1 MTAPLSRAM
10 ALPMRDE
17 WRKWGFLGLTLLA
30 LGMGYAATVGEMI
43 HVWHTSETYAH
54 GFLIAPIALWLLHR
68 QRAELLATPWQP
80 APLALPALMLAGLL
94 WLASGLGAVD
104 VLQQLALVGLVVGA
118 LWFLLGT
125 PWLRAAWFPC
135 TFLILAVP
143 LGDGL
148 TPFLIDHT
156 ANFVVAALRVV
167 GVPVYRE
174 GSFFVIPSGNWSV
187 VSGCSGMRYLMATI
201 TVASLFAH
209 LNYRAVWKQG
219 LFVLLAIA
227 VAIVANWFRAFGIV
241 MIAHLSDMK
250 LALGVDHY
258 LYGWVFFGI
267 IIFLLMSVGGLWRDE
282 DAALSQVAVVPGVA
296 RPWQCSAGK
305 LALLLS
311 TLLIWPLLAQ
321 QLAHIPVHPLA
332 RVGPDTTLAPGS
344 GAAFEVAGWTPHY
357 VGNPEQDSGEVTV
370 GSTRCGWQL
379 AWYPQQGPGSEIIA
393 AGNRLVQEKLDPW
406 RVLSLDVGST
416 TVAAVPAVKQTVL
429 QERAGERVTLV
440 WQWYWVD
447 GSVTSNPLITQWL
460 GLRGRLR
467 GHGNAG
473 ASVLVY
479 QLLDDAVQVPAA
491 IPTAN
496 ACVAHVA
503 PILQARFA
511 HSLSAA
517 RTPP

>member
-1 MTAPLSRAM
+1 
-10 ALPMRDE
+10 
-17 WRKWGFLGLTLLA
+17 
-30 LGMGYAATVGEMI
+30 
-43 HVWHTSETYAH
+43 
-54 GFLIAPIALWLLHR
+54 
-68 QRAELLATPWQP
+68 
-80 APLALPALMLAGLL
+80 
-94 WLASGLGAVD
+94 
-104 VLQQLALVGLVVGA
+104 
-118 LWFLLGT
+118 
-125 PWLRAAWFPC
+125 
-135 TFLILAVP
+135 
-143 LGDGL
+143 
-148 TPFLIDHT
+148 
-156 ANFVVAALRVV
+156 
-167 GVPVYRE
+167 
-174 GSFFVIPSGNWSV
+174 
-187 VSGCSGMRYLMATI
+187 
-201 TVASLFAH
+201 
-209 LNYRAVWKQG
+209 VWKQG

-282 DAALSQVAVVPGVA
+282 DAALSPSPATLPA
-296 RPWQCSAGK
+296 ASPWRCSTGK
-305 LALLLS
+305 LALLLA
-311 TLLIWPLLAQ
+311 TLLIWPLLLQQFAQ
-321 QLAHIPVHPLA
+321 IQAHPLA
-332 RVGPDTTLAPGS
+332 RSVPETRLPQPA

-357 VGNPEQDSGEVTV
+357 VGNPEQDSGVVAV

-379 AWYPQQGPGSEIIA
+379 AWYPHQRPGSEIIA

-406 RVLSLDVGST
+406 RVLSLAVATT

-479 QLLDDAVQVPAA
+479 QLLDDAAQVPAA

-496 ACVAHVA
+496 ACVAQVA
-503 PILQARFA
+503 PLLQARFA
-511 HSLSAA
+511 HSLTSA